1 MADEAK
7 KPDDSTMTDA
17 PPPEAA
23 ADARTGEATEAPP
36 EQDRTAVLEAELE
49 KLEGQIGDLT
59 DRLLRAH
66 ADLDNL
72 RRRTEREKEETA
84 RYAITKFARDVA
96 GVADNFERAVQAV
109 PAGAAEQDPALKSLI
124 DGVSMTERE
133 FQNVLERHGVRRVNP
148 KGDLFNPHLHQAMME
163 IQNSEVP
170 NGTIMEVY
178 QAGYVIDERVLR
190 PAMVVVAKGGQK
202 QPKPGA
208 EPPAAEQGGSDAG
221 ATTASPPDTDAA

>member
-7 KPDDSTMTDA
+7 KPDDSTLTDA
-17 PPPEAA
+17 ATPEAA
-23 ADARTGEATEAPP
+23 ADTRAGEATDAAP
-36 EQDRTAVLEAELE
+36 EQDRTALLEAELE

-124 DGVSMTERE
+124 EGVSMTERE

-208 EPPAAEQGGSDAG
+208 EPPAADQAGRDAG